1 MNLADI
7 IAFIIVIFFIGLGA
21 KKGLVKTA
29 FSLGS
34 LVLSLILALTLYPI
48 VSDMFAESTIG
59 KHVHAGVV
67 AVFDGQSDDV
77 TTENAGDVLKIPEGL
92 QSLLIDPAENA
103 VNTAKESIAQN
114 VADLAINLLS
124 MIIVFVLTKVILW
137 ILLRV
142 FNAIAHLPILRSFN
156 KLLGGLV
163 GAIYGLLVIYLL
175 LALLT
180 FTTTLQVLKVPT
192 QMVLDSAYVSTMY
205 HDNIILNILK

>member
-7 IAFIIVIFFIGLGA
+7 IALLIIIFFISLGA

-34 LVLSLILALTLYPI
+34 LVLSLILALSLYPM

-59 KHVHAGVV
+59 KHVHSGVV
-67 AVFDGQSDDV
+67 SLFDGQSEDV
-77 TTENAGDVLKIPEGL
+77 TKENAGDLLKIPEGL

-103 VNTAKESIAQN
+103 VSAAKDSIAQN

-137 ILLRV
+137 ILLKV

-156 KLLGGLV
+156 KLF
-163 GAIYGLLVIYLL
+163 Y
-175 LALLT
+175 
-180 FTTTLQVLKVPT
+180 FFK
-192 QMVLDSAYVSTMY
+192 STV
-205 HDNIILNILK
+205 